1 MKPLEYYKTVLQKV
15 SFDQSLFNKEYA
27 KAMRELSE
35 HDKYKLVQWSTL
47 HFKRNEWFEKQPN

>member
-1 MKPLEYYKTVLQKV
+1 MKQLEYYKTVLQKV
-15 SFDQSLFNKEYA
+15 SFDKSLFNKEYA

-35 HDKYKLVQWSTL
+35 HDKHKLVQWCTV